1 MLDYIICDQIERD
14 TIQYIHNSTETKIL
28 VDYGNYKVPKNEL
41 RCLLDPEAWLNS
53 EVRTYFEC
61 RPVL

>member
-28 VDYGNYKVPKNEL
+28 VDYDNYKVPKKEI

-53 EVRTYFEC
+53 EVRT
-61 RPVL
+61 